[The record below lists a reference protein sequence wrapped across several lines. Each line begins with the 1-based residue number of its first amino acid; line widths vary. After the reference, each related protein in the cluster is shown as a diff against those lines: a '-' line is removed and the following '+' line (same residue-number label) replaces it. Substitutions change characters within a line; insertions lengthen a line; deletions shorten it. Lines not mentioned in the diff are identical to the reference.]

1 MKQLTAVLCVLL
13 VALVFGGCAP
23 GYGYRPYYGHA
34 PTYGYSPRP
43 QPYYQ
48 GGYSRQPYYGG
59 GYGYGHRGDRD

>member
-34 PTYGYSPRP
+34 PSYGYSPRP

-48 GGYSRQPYYGG
+48 GGY
-59 GYGYGHRGDRD
+59 